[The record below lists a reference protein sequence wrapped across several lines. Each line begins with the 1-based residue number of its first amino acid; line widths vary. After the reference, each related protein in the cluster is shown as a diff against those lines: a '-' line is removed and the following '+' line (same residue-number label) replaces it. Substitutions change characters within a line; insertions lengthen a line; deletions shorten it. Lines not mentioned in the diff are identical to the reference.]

1 MTREE
6 FFNSLNTGAKWDVGV
21 SIARTNPLPLDAN
34 SIFESIE
41 ALEAY
46 ITTNP
51 LSFPGQIVSV
61 LGESEVAAYIILS
74 VGTSGTYQKLAAS
87 SASGDIAQDVATLQ
101 QQVSAI
107 SSQLVPASGTTQGFL
122 SAADFTKLQS
132 IETGAQ
138 ANKIETIT
146 VNGTAVTITD
156 KTAAITDVASASAVS
171 TLTNR
176 VTTIESK
183 IPSDAGSE
191 GNAQLATKSFVNS
204 TVQNMAARFITP
216 TADGSSQW
224 ASLAALN
231 AEGATYY
238 YAGEATTPTAND
250 YAIFLKTVDGAQEQW
265 RASYQKPADGTGAWV
280 EQYKVGSAFT
290 DAQTTALNSGI
301 TSAGVTQIETNKTD
315 IATLTTTVNGM
326 YTNAQVDAKV
336 EEVVAPVRT
345 KANANETAITGL
357 TTDVTTLKTTV
368 GDSTSGLVKD
378 IADQA
383 SLIASLRTDVDNKQT
398 AAQVNALIA
407 NATIAGGNVNGAVS
421 EASKVT
427 NALTIGDKTFDGSE
441 AVTVTATD
449 LGALTEIVKATEDA
463 LGGIKIG
470 YTQSTTNRAVM
481 LDEDGKA
488 YVNVPAAMSYTAAVN
503 GGLELTD
510 GAFSIKDGGVT
521 DAKIAN
527 VNISKVQQ
535 TEGDFIVLDG
545 GISSSFS

>member
-1 MTREE
+1 M
-6 FFNSLNTGAKWDVGV
+6 
-21 SIARTNPLPLDAN
+21 
-34 SIFESIE
+34 
-41 ALEAY
+41 
-46 ITTNP
+46 
-51 LSFPGQIVSV
+51 
-61 LGESEVAAYIILS
+61 
-74 VGTSGTYQKLAAS
+74 
-87 SASGDIAQDVATLQ
+87 
-101 QQVSAI
+101 
-107 SSQLVPASGTTQGFL
+107 QG
-122 SAADFTKLQS
+122 

-138 ANKIETIT
+138 ANKIEAIT

-156 KTAAITDVASASAVS
+156 KTAAITDVASASAVA
-171 TLTNR
+171 TLTGR

-231 AEGATYY
+231 AEGTTYY

-250 YAIFLKTVDGAQEQW
+250 YAIFLKTVDDAQEQW
-265 RASYQKPADGTGAWV
+265 RASYQKPTDGTGTWV

-290 DAQTTALNSGI
+290 DAQTAALNSGI
-301 TSAGVTQIETNKTD
+301 TSAGVTQIATNKTN

-345 KANANETAITGL
+345 KATANETAITGL
-357 TTDVTTLKTTV
+357 TTDVTTLKTAV
-368 GDSTSGLVKD
+368 GDGTSGLIKD
-378 IADQA
+378 VADQA
-383 SLIASLRTDVDNKQT
+383 ALIATLRTDVDTKQT
-398 AAQVNALIA
+398 AEQVNALIA
-407 NATIAGGNVNGAVS
+407 NATIAGGNINGAVA
-421 EASKVT
+421 EASKVSH
-427 NALTIGDKTFDGSE
+427 ALTAGDKTFDGS
-441 AVTVTATD
+441 ANVTITATD

-488 YVNVPAAMSYTAAVN
+488 YVNVPAAMTYSAAAN
-503 GGLELTD
+503 GGLALNA
-510 GAFSIKDGGVT
+510 GAFSIATNGITTTMIADNAVT
-521 DAKIAN
+521 NNKI
-527 VNISKVQQ
+527 
-535 TEGDFIVLDG
+535 
-545 GISSSFS
+545 

>member
-34 SIFESIE
+34 SIFESID

-61 LGESEVAAYIILS
+61 LGETEVAAYIILS
-74 VGTSGTYQKLAAS
+74 VGASGTYQKLAAS

-101 QQVSAI
+101 QQVATI
-107 SSQLVPASGTTQGFL
+107 NTKLVPASDTTAGFL
-122 SAADFTKLQS
+122 SAADFTKLQG
-132 IETGAQ
+132 IEAGAQ
-138 ANKIETIT
+138 ANKIEAIT

-156 KTAAITDVASASAVS
+156 KTATITDVASASAVA
-171 TLTNR
+171 TLTGR

-224 ASLAALN
+224 ASLTALN
-231 AEGATYY
+231 ATDATYY
-238 YAGEATTPTAND
+238 YAGESTEPTAND

-265 RASYQKPADGTGAWV
+265 RASYQKPADGAGTWV

-290 DAQTTALNSGI
+290 DAQTAALNSGI
-301 TSAGVTQIETNKTD
+301 TSADVTQIETNKTD

-326 YTNAQVDAKV
+326 YTNTQIDTKISDAISPVNTKVDA
-336 EEVVAPVRT
+336 
-345 KANANETAITGL
+345 NEAAITSL
-357 TTDVTTLKTTV
+357 TTDVTTLSTTV

-378 IADQA
+378 VADQA
-383 SLIASLRTDVDNKQT
+383 SLIASLRTDVDSKQT

-407 NATIAGGNVNGAVS
+407 NATIAGGNVNGAVA

-427 NALTIGDKTFDGSE
+427 NALTVGDKTFDGSE
-441 AVTVTATD
+441 AVTITAAD
-449 LGALTEIVKATEDA
+449 LGALTEITKATEDA

-470 YTQSTTNRAVM
+470 YTQSTTNRAVV
-481 LDEDGKA
+481 LDADGKA
-488 YVNVPAAMSYTAAVN
+488 YVNVPAAMVYTAAAN
-503 GGLELTD
+503 GGLELAD